1 MPDPYRLE
9 RFVAAQDGVI
19 DRVRAELRAVGDRDP
34 RPAEPDLDE
43 ALRDSGLTA
52 QQIQIARQIAEGATN
67 REVAERMFVSP
78 RTVDYH
84 LRNIFQRLSISSRA
98 ELIRRF
104 G

>member
-1 MPDPYRLE
+1 MFGRLE
-9 RFVAAQDGVI
+9 LTLWSG
-19 DRVRAELRAVGDRDP
+19 RVRAELRAVGER
-34 RPAEPDLDE
+34 DE
-43 ALRDSGLTA
+43 ATSAESAPDRTLGGSGLTP
-52 QQIQIARQIAEGATN
+52 QQMQIARLIAEGATN